1 MIETAGELNKIR
13 WRSRRGMAERD
24 LLFVP
29 FFEEVFLFLS
39 EARQA
44 AYVRMLGE
52 EDPVLWEWFSERTEP
67 EDEAYLDLVRMMLRR
82 VQP

>member
-13 WRSRRGMAERD
+13 WRSRRGMAELD

-44 AYVRMLGE
+44 A
-52 EDPVLWEWFSERTEP
+52 
-67 EDEAYLDLVRMMLRR
+67 
-82 VQP
+82 

>member
-1 MIETAGELNKIR
+1 
-13 WRSRRGMAERD
+13 
-24 LLFVP
+24 
-29 FFEEVFLFLS
+29 
-39 EARQA
+39 
-44 AYVRMLGE
+44 MLGE

>member
-1 MIETAGELNKIR
+1 MVETAGELNKIR
-13 WRSRRGMAERD
+13 WRSRRGMAE
-24 LLFVP
+24 L
-29 FFEEVFLFLS
+29 LFLS

>member
-1 MIETAGELNKIR
+1 MVRTPEELNRIR
-13 WRSRRGMAERD
+13 WRSRRGMAELD

-29 FFEEVFLFLS
+29 CVEEVLPFLS
-39 EARQA
+39 EARQGT
-44 AYVRMLGE
+44 YVRMLAE

-67 EDEAYLDLVRMMLRR
+67 VDEAYLDLVRLMLRR